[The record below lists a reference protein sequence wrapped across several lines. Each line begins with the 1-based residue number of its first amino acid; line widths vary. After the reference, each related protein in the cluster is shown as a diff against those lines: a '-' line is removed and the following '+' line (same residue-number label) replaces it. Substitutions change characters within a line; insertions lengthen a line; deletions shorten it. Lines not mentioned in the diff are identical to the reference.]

1 MECQTQGVFYN
12 SFDDTTLVRLLSFL
26 KSHSTEYLSGQDLSD
41 VLKISRVAVWKHV
54 KTIRRLGY
62 SIETRQKL
70 GYRLAGGTDRLL
82 PWEIVAGLDTRQ
94 VGKRA
99 YYFDEIDSTQNY
111 AISLA
116 ESGCQGGAVIVAERQ
131 THGRG
136 RLQRRWESPDGGVW
150 LSVVLRPK
158 LSGTALSLIPV
169 AVAVAF
175 ADAVKKT
182 SGIDV
187 RLKWPNDVT
196 IQSKK
201 VAGIITDASLESNRL
216 QYAVAGIGINFDVDV
231 RRLEG
236 RLRRTPNY
244 YGVTSMAKHGSTGKL
259 EMIRRFLEELEGRIL
274 QLEQGRTDEIVRD
287 WIRRSETIQ
296 KKVSATVDGKKMTG
310 TAEGMDL
317 DGALIIKTPGGQK
330 RVLAEDIA
338 HLR

>member
-1 MECQTQGVFYN
+1 VFYN
-12 SFDDTTLVRLLSFL
+12 SFDDTTLTRLLSFL

-62 SIETRQKL
+62 NIETRQRL
-70 GYRLAGGTDRLL
+70 GYRLAGGTDRPL
-82 PWEIVAGLDTRQ
+82 PWEIVDGLDTRQ
-94 VGKRA
+94 VGRRA
-99 YYFDEIDSTQNY
+99 YYFDEIGSTQNY
-111 AISLA
+111 AVCLA
-116 ESGCQGGAVIVAERQ
+116 ESGCQGGSVVIAERQ

-136 RLQRRWESPDGGVW
+136 RLQRRWESPEGGVW
-150 LSVVLRPK
+150 LSAVLRPK

-175 ADAVKKT
+175 ADAVKRT

-187 RLKWPNDVT
+187 RLKWPNDIT

-216 QYAVAGIGINFDVDV
+216 QYAVAGIGINFDVDAKS
-231 RRLEG
+231 LEG
-236 RLRRTPNY
+236 RLKKTPNY
-244 YGVTSMAKHGSTGKL
+244 YGVTSMARHGSIDRL
-259 EMIRRFLEELEGRIL
+259 EMIQALLEELEGRIL
-274 QLEQGRTDEIVRD
+274 QLEQGRTNGIIRD

-296 KKVSATVDGKKMTG
+296 KTVSATVDGKKMTG

-317 DGALIIKTPGGQK
+317 DGALIINTPGGK
-330 RVLAEDIA
+330 RRVLAEDIT